1 MNSIEINSNINI
13 TVTDILKGVSQ
24 LETSELEYFFMEISQ
39 LLAQRKANHLL
50 ERETDLLQKIHHNI
64 PLDIRLKHNALSK
77 KLDEE
82 IITDKEY
89 EELKNIIEVIE
100 KGDVERLQALVELS
114 QIRKLSL
121 DELMA
126 QLELTEYEEA

>member
-100 KGDVERLQALVELS
+100 KGDVERLQALIELS